1 MFQLRIRGLSTLRLV
16 AREGCS
22 RQAIS
27 AAAIGFGSSHLE
39 EALAHAIDLT
49 PQKLFP
55 EHYDANGQR
64 IGWTRVPNRTG
75 HKGKGNVRKN
85 DAA

>member
-1 MFQLRIRGLSTLRLV
+1 MFQLRIRGLSTRRLA

-27 AAAIGFGSSHLE
+27 AAATGFGSSHLE

-64 IGWTRVPNRTG
+64 IGWTRVPNRSG
-75 HKGKGNVRKN
+75 HKAQGNVKTT